1 MNVHRLHDLCINYP
15 RTVYE
20 SSSVIVL
27 VLILLVQVFKVA
39 NAFINGNG

>member
-27 VLILLVQVFKVA
+27 VILLVQVFKVA